1 MPNVCGN
8 TCNLLEYVLAHKMCT
23 GEVCCWYDYSLSA
36 CRHTHT
42 EHGIWLLLVS
52 VLINVKYKIS

>member
-1 MPNVCGN
+1 MGH
-8 TCNLLEYVLAHKMCT
+8 LLAHKMCT